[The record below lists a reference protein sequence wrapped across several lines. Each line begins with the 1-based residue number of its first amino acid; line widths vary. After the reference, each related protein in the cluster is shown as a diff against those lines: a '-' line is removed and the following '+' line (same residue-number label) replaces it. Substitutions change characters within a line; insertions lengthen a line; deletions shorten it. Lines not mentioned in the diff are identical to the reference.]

1 MGRWTAGTLDSG
13 IATAWPGAPVG
24 IDPKIAMANTR
35 PKILDFIFVD
45 DSQPGR
51 LLGALATAFVLGTIA
66 GLICRLSSLNV
77 PGSYIIATA
86 SGLGGLFIWLLTLFI
101 HPLVASSVW
110 CAVSK
115 NSKSVGIALAA
126 ILLFALTTSI
136 ALCWGAFGGI
146 LLAPGVGIS
155 FESPQTNEFPEWFA
169 NSIAFLKAPFT
180 TPLNSDVGLLGLIA
194 YMAAKAFLFVPFLP
208 EATKRLNQMFE
219 IMQDLCMVWMKHVL
233 AWLPIAVFM
242 MALSVVGENG
252 IGFLIS
258 RMGKILAADV
268 VALAGHQL
276 TLVAIMYLLF
286 RQGVFTYIRTM
297 SPAYLVAVASRSSM
311 GTLPT
316 TMKCAEKAGIQES
329 IRNFIFPFGATVNM
343 DGTCA
348 HIMVVLCVI
357 LQSLGVDISAA
368 VIVKVGLTVMAASIA
383 TAAAPGASVSLLKSI
398 IMAVSLSLGLGIE
411 AEQIPVMIALFA
423 SIDFISDALRTQTN
437 LFGDTMVAMVL
448 TRAFNKKTPPAKTN

>member
-1 MGRWTAGTLDSG
+1 MKRPSSG
-13 IATAWPGAPVG
+13 IWGYLFA
-24 IDPKIAMANTR
+24 
-35 PKILDFIFVD
+35 D
-45 DSQPGR
+45 DSNPGQ
-51 LLGALATAFVLGTIA
+51 LLTSLAVAFVVGATV
-66 GLICRLSSLNV
+66 GLLCRSSSFAT
-77 PGSYIIATA
+77 PGSYLIAVA
-86 SGLGGLFIWLLTLFI
+86 SGLGGFFIWLLTLFI

-115 NSKSVGIALAA
+115 NSKSVGIALTA
-126 ILLFALTTSI
+126 ILFFVITTSI

-146 LLAPGVGIS
+146 LLQPGVGIS
-155 FESPQTNEFPEWFA
+155 FTSLNESEFPTWFA
-169 NSIAFLKAPFT
+169 NTIGFLKSPFT

-208 EATKRLNQMFE
+208 AATKRLNEMFE
-219 IMQDLCMVWMKHVL
+219 IMQELCMVWMKHVL

-242 MALSVVGENG
+242 MSLSVVGENG
-252 IGFLIS
+252 LGFLVS
-258 RMGKILAADV
+258 RMGRILAADV

-276 TLVAIMYLLF
+276 TLIVIMYVLF
-286 RQGVFTYIRTM
+286 RGAVVAYMRTM
-297 SPAYLVAVASRSSM
+297 SPVYLVALASRSSM

-316 TMKCAEKAGIQES
+316 TMRCAEKAGIPES

-357 LQSLGVDISAA
+357 MQSLGVDITAA
-368 VIVKVGLTVMAASIA
+368 VIFKVGLTVMAASIA

-398 IMAVSLSLGLGIE
+398 IMAVSVSLGLGIE

-437 LFGDTMVAMVL
+437 LFGDTMVAFL
-448 TRAFNKKTPPAKTN
+448 LSRLFTRTKSTSSSLN